1 MQIQK
6 NKLVL
11 CLLLSG
17 IVAILLS
24 SLFLAGLF
32 SGWQMKLGDAL
43 YKQKTPLKNIVIV
56 AIDDASLQEIGRW
69 PWPREKFVELL
80 PKLEESEIIGIDIA
94 FFENYSTN
102 IDTQLGEEIKKLGN
116 VILPVEYTKFE
127 QGKGTEILETIEPIR
142 KGAAG
147 IGFINV
153 LSDSDGITRA
163 LPLQISGDES
173 KKIKNYDGFTL
184 AIYKQLFS
192 RNLSYEGKSNRFL
205 INFVGPP
212 FSYKTVSFSDVLNN
226 KTEKE
231 LFKNA
236 IVLIGATS
244 PDLHDDYFVPTSSGK
259 SMPGVELH
267 ANTLQTMITKQFLQN
282 ESNFAVI
289 VTIFLVSL
297 AIGLLLW
304 KFRLL
309 FAAASS
315 LALLIAYILFAIIMF
330 NNGVVANIFY
340 PSLSILLTYIIT
352 VGVYY
357 VFAEKGRKQVLNLFG
372 KYVSKEV
379 VNEIMKN
386 AKEGITQLKGTERE
400 VTILFADIRGFTPV
414 SEKLKPREVVTM
426 LNTYLGE
433 MTKVVFKYKGT
444 LDKFIGDCIMAIF
457 NAPVEQ
463 KDSALLAVKAA
474 LEMQDKIKQVHSIH
488 GKKIPIMHAGIGI
501 NTGHAV
507 IGNIGTKDR
516 MEYTAIG
523 DNVNLASR
531 LCAFAKGGQVVISQS
546 TYNLVKDKITTK
558 KLGEIKVKGKAKP
571 LTVYE
576 VKSLKKN

>member
-11 CLLLSG
+11 CLLVSG

-43 YKQKTPLKNIVIV
+43 YKQKEPLKNIVIV
-56 AIDDASLQEIGRW
+56 AIDDTSLQEIGRW

-80 PKLEESEIIGIDIA
+80 PKLSGSEVIGIDVA
-94 FFENYSTN
+94 FFENYDTK
-102 IDTQLGEEIKKLGN
+102 IDTQLGNETTNLGN

-147 IGFINV
+147 MGFINV
-153 LSDSDGITRA
+153 FSDSDGITRA
-163 LPLQISGDES
+163 LPLQILGDES
-173 KKIKNYDGFTL
+173 KRIESYDGFSL
-184 AIYKQLFS
+184 AIYKQILS
-192 RNLSYEGKSNRFL
+192 RNLSYGGKTNRFL
-205 INFVGPP
+205 INFVGKPGT
-212 FSYKTVSFSDVLNN
+212 FKTVSFSDVLNN
-226 KTEKE
+226 KTEKG
-231 LFKNA
+231 LFENA

-259 SMPGVELH
+259 SMPGVEVH
-267 ANTLQTMITKQFLQN
+267 ANALQTMITEQFLQN
-282 ESNFAVI
+282 ENNFTVIITIFAVSLI
-289 VTIFLVSL
+289 V
-297 AIGLLLW
+297 GLFLW

-309 FAAASS
+309 FAAIG
-315 LALLIAYILFAIIMF
+315 ALILILVYALIAIIMF
-330 NNGVVANIFY
+330 NNGVIANIFY

-372 KYVSKEV
+372 KYVSKDV
-379 VNEIMKN
+379 VDEIMKN

-414 SEKLKPREVVTM
+414 SEKLKPQEVVTM

-433 MTKVVFKYKGT
+433 MTNVVFKYKGT
-444 LDKFIGDCIMAIF
+444 LDKFIGDCVMAIF

-463 KDSALLAVKAA
+463 QNSAFLAVKAA
-474 LEMQDKIKQVHSIH
+474 IEMQDKIKQVHSVH

-501 NTGHAV
+501 NTGHAIV
-507 IGNIGTKDR
+507 GNIGTKDR

-546 TYNLVKDKITTK
+546 TYNLVKDKIQAK
-558 KLGEIKVKGKAKP
+558 KLGEIKVKGKSKP

-576 VKSLKKN
+576 VVSLKKN